1 MLRLKVMAANYGK
14 VVEATCPT
22 CGTKSQAKIVRGV
35 DENLVKNLNLAI
47 RKALLESKDF
57 SEAARAFY
65 EAGLPIVDMTIFG
78 RFAQISELMGS
89 QPKVENEQIKIV
101 EFSKEDQQWAK
112 GLKIKLDD

>member
-1 MLRLKVMAANYGK
+1 MAANYGK